1 MNTVTTRPS
10 LALVDDGDG
19 VREEVSRRCSG
30 RVDRAIR
37 AAQTARLAL
46 ERAGL

>member
-1 MNTVTTRPS
+1 MNPMTVHPAI
-10 LALVDDGDG
+10 ALVEIRDRTGEAD
-19 VREEVSRRCSG
+19 SRRCSG